1 MKLSNLG
8 NAEIAPSQPDLTDEE
23 KIAILASYN
32 AQFDSVEAE
41 KEYRAMID
49 KGGVSW
55 EHLMEKLNEID
66 KQSQQRSA

>member
-8 NAEIAPSQPDLTDEE
+8 NAEMVSSPPDLTDEE
-23 KIAILASYN
+23 KTAILASYD

-55 EHLMEKLNEID
+55 EHLMEKLDEID
-66 KQSQQRSA
+66 KKSQPRSA